1 MSLGDCP
8 CIVNGQLPA
17 TAQVA
22 SQQKVIFSYTGEDEA
37 QGLLPPEADP
47 LHDKSLA
54 EKIAAFAIQS
64 DSLAAS
70 FNF

>member
-1 MSLGDCP
+1 M
-8 CIVNGQLPA
+8 N
-17 TAQVA
+17 
-22 SQQKVIFSYTGEDEA
+22 TGEDEA

-64 DSLAAS
+64 DSLAAP